1 MAAAGEF
8 LDFPI
13 NDGHKLR
20 VEFFQQ
26 GDRYAHRLSAILAE
40 GDDSRRVIPLAE
52 SVEGTPDDPWPPS
65 PPLQSLSMEEMPVAG
80 RAALLVGMAGRSHW
94 SASIELELIDKNPPR
109 FDLAC
114 RFTTVPDRLGST
126 YRVAPGILLQEGKGS
141 GPIAA
146 IFHVDSGVVAS
157 FDCVSGGWMIPANV
171 DSKSGEFHFQVPLD
185 KLTPPATAQ
194 WHYTIYVKKVD
205 PAELRKRLTA

>member
-1 MAAAGEF
+1 MADGDF

-20 VEFFQQ
+20 VEFFKVA
-26 GDRYAHRLSAILAE
+26 DRYAHRLSAVLVQ
-40 GDDSRRVIPLAE
+40 DDGSRKVVPLAE
-52 SVEGTPDDPWPPS
+52 SVEGTADDPWPPS

-94 SASIELELIDKNPPR
+94 SASIELDLIGKDPPC

-114 RFTTVPDRLGST
+114 RFTTVPERLAST
-126 YRVAPGILLQEGKGS
+126 YRVAPGILLQEAKGS

-146 IFHVDSGVVAS
+146 LFHLDSGIFAS
-157 FDCVSGGWMIPANV
+157 FHCVSGGWAVPTSV
-171 DSKSGEFHFQVPLD
+171 DSVTGEFQFQVPLR
-185 KLTPPATAQ
+185 KLTPPATVQ
-194 WHYTIYVKKVD
+194 WNYVIYAKHVD
-205 PAELRKRLTA
+205 PDELRKRLTA